1 MSENQIYRLQRT
13 YLVCAIVA
21 LVSTTTM
28 AFISLDVLF
37 WQTPFVSW
45 LTYENYLPIIRGLF
59 AVALPFW
66 VVGILADIKL
76 TNDRKTKES
85 I

>member
-1 MSENQIYRLQRT
+1 MSERQIEKLSRT

-21 LVSTTTM
+21 LATTTVM

-45 LTYENYLPIIRGLF
+45 ITYENYLPIIQGLF

-66 VVGILADIKL
+66 AVGIMADIKL
-76 TNDRKTKES
+76 TKDRKTKES

>member
-1 MSENQIYRLQRT
+1 MSERQIEKLSRT

-21 LVSTTTM
+21 LTTTAFM

-45 LTYENYLPIIRGLF
+45 ITYENYLPIIQGLF

-66 VVGILADIKL
+66 AVGIMADIKL
-76 TNDRKTKES
+76 TKDRKTKES